1 MTDDIPAIEL
11 LDITKNSEELI
22 EDIARVCYQ
31 STPRDGYKTGTMIIN
46 MLKQNPP
53 HESPLEHAKATF
65 RISNVSRSLTH
76 QLVRHR
82 LCSFMQLSQRYVDSK
97 DFEFIIP
104 DSIVEKGMK
113 DEYVSDMR
121 KIGEMYEKYR
131 DAGVLREDARYV
143 LPNACNTKIVVT
155 ANFREWRNIFRLRCN
170 SHAQWE
176 IRDLCLK
183 IHSIL
188 SCHAP
193 HVFRF
198 DEKF

>member
-1 MTDDIPAIEL
+1 MTNEPEIEL

-22 EDIARVCYQ
+22 ESIARVCYQ
-31 STPRDGYKTGTMIIN
+31 STPKEGYKTGTLIMN
-46 MLKQNPP
+46 MLRQVPS

-65 RISNVSRSLTH
+65 KISNVSRALTH

-143 LPNACNTKIVVT
+143 LPNACNTQIVVT